1 MTWAV
6 ALLAASATA
15 QPHGHQRRHNHK
27 RVAAAADAVPTVYV
41 DQHGNKVARD
51 AAQTVIVTVT
61 ATVHTVTKKVCGCTK
76 KAGLPASSSIVPAP
90 PVDTPAP
97 VYSPA
102 PEPTSSPAPAPAPPT
117 SSAAPAPAPP
127 ASSAPAPAPPAS
139 SAPAPAPEPTTS
151 STPAP
156 APQPTTSAAP
166 APPASSSTTPAPPAS
181 SSVAAPAPSSPATS
195 YTPGT
200 YPSTGKM
207 GIVYSP
213 YNDDHSCKTYDEVA
227 ADIAQLSAFSPFRL
241 YGVDCNQV
249 QNVIKAGKQ
258 YGAQVFAGIYNVDKA
273 AAELDTLIKAVDGQW
288 DSVHT
293 VAIGNEVVNFNKMT
307 ADGFAGLINSS
318 RQTLRTAGWNGPVVG
333 VDTFVAIMSNPQICE
348 ASDYVAANC
357 HSFFDGNVDAAGSGT
372 FLDNMKAEM
381 AKKCG
386 SKKIVITETGWPTQ
400 GGTNGKAV
408 PGVANQAAALK
419 SIVETQGKDVILFTA
434 FNDMWKTN
442 TALTLGAE
450 QFWGIQDKAALL
462 AL

>member
-1 MTWAV
+1 MISKSFMTWAV
-6 ALLAASATA
+6 ALLAAAATA

-27 RVAAAADAVPTVYV
+27 RIAAAADAVPTVYV

-76 KAGLPASSSIVPAP
+76 KAGLPVSSSIAAAP
-90 PVDTPAP
+90 PVDTPIP
-97 VYSPA
+97 VYS
-102 PEPTSSPAPAPAPPT
+102 
-117 SSAAPAPAPP
+117 PAPAPP
-127 ASSAPAPAPPAS
+127 ASSAPAPAPPAY
-139 SAPAPAPEPTTS
+139 SAPKPAPEPTTS

-156 APQPTTSAAP
+156 APKPTTSLA
-166 APPASSSTTPAPPAS
+166 PAPPAS
-181 SSVAAPAPSSPATS
+181 SSVAAPAPPSSAAPAPPASSSVAPPAPSSPASS

-200 YPSTGKM
+200 YPTTGKM
-207 GIVYSP
+207 GMVYSP
-213 YNDDHSCKTYDEVA
+213 YNADHSCKSYEQVA

-258 YGAQVFAGIYNVDKA
+258 YGAQVFAGIWNVDKA
-273 AAELDTLIKAVDGQW
+273 ASELDTLIKAVDGQW

-293 VAIGNEVVNFNKMT
+293 VAIGNEVVNFGRMN
-307 ADGFAGLINSS
+307 ADGFAGLINNS
-318 RQTLRTAGWNGPVVG
+318 RKTLRAAGWNGPVVG

-357 HSFFDGNVDAAGSGT
+357 HSFFDGNIDAAGTGT
-372 FLDNMKAEM
+372 FLNNMKAEM

-386 SKKIVITETGWPTQ
+386 NKKVIITETGWPTR

-434 FNDMWKTN
+434 FDDMWKSN
-442 TALTLGAE
+442 TPLTLGAE
-450 QFWGIQDKAALL
+450 QFWGIRDKAALL